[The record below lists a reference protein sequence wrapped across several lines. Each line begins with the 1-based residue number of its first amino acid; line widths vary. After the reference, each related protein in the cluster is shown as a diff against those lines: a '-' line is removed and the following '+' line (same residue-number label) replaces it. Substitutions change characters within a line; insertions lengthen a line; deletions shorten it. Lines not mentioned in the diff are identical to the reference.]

1 MASDATTEQA
11 GETVAEIRWLSK
23 IRSFVDEHFCWDKT
37 GEPVDEAVKHCAATM
52 QRVRHRHYRI
62 HRMKSVKGDRQ

>member
-37 GEPVDEAVKHCAATM
+37 GEPVDEAVNTVLLELCKEFDIDTTGYT
-52 QRVRHRHYRI
+52 V
-62 HRMKSVKGDRQ
+62 